1 MTLGDRDNIDQ
12 LIVDLGLG
20 IRDASGLDLEAIRL
34 HVSAAGFDPQA
45 TFPADRRVV
54 GLRRTSGR
62 IIQFGDQIPTAEL
75 HFLRHVVSQ
84 QEWPTGTTQAQYESS
99 LRNLA
104 ARLRVGILV
113 SDIPPFGW
121 HVGIVGRSGPARGYV
136 GADWMLV
143 EYRVLTG
150 HWATGHQLRDG
161 LTFANMRRRRRWLR
175 LPT

>member
-54 GLRRTSGR
+54 GHRRTSGR

-84 QEWPTGTTQAQYESS
+84 QEWPS
-99 LRNLA
+99 RNGRRGPRKLSTRA
-104 ARLRVGILV
+104 ASAIL
-113 SDIPPFGW
+113 PP
-121 HVGIVGRSGPARGYV
+121 GY
-136 GADWMLV
+136 GSAFW
-143 EYRVLTG
+143 
-150 HWATGHQLRDG
+150 
-161 LTFANMRRRRRWLR
+161 
-175 LPT
+175 